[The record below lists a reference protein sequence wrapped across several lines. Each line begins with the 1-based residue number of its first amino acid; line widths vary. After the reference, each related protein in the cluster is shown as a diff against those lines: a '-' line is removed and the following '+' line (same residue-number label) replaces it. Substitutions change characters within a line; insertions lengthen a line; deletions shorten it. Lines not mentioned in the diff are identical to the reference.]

1 MVDIMI
7 VRKRMRQPSV
17 MGRVALSLAPLC
29 VEREVE
35 LHEGVPLDDAD
46 QHDEAHERVDVEL
59 DAEEVRND
67 RAAIRPRGGPRGA
80 SRGAAP

>member
-35 LHEGVPLDDAD
+35 LHEAFLLTMPISMTRLMNA
-46 QHDEAHERVDVEL
+46 
-59 DAEEVRND
+59 
-67 RAAIRPRGGPRGA
+67 
-80 SRGAAP
+80 